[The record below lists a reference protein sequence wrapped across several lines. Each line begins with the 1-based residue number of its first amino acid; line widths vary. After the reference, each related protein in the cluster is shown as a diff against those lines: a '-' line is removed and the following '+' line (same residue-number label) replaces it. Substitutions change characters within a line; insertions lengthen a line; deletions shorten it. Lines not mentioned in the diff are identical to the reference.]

1 MKSEKFTTELD
12 LVQRNARQRTAYAR
26 QEICK
31 LPYDTRKEMRKV
43 YVKDMDVM
51 EFDFDIDSCRLNSVI
66 TKNKLRLWFQKAIN
80 KELSFNKYFID
91 PES

>member
-1 MKSEKFTTELD
+1 MRSFGLNQFVKSEKFTTELD

-31 LPYDTRKEMRKV
+31 LPYDFRKEMRKV

-66 TKNKLRLWFQKAIN
+66 TKNKLRL
-80 KELSFNKYFID
+80 
-91 PES
+91 